1 MRLSDLC
8 FAVRV
13 GFDTCRPAIVTE
25 PLSWFGEQR
34 RKKRQHA
41 SDEEGEREGAGWV
54 GGGAAFL
61 TVSFFLD
68 DVSGF
73 LETASLTRRRH
84 SAAPSRLR
92 RMRHFGKQ

>member
-1 MRLSDLC
+1 M
-8 FAVRV
+8 
-13 GFDTCRPAIVTE
+13 PAE
-25 PLSWFGEQR
+25 EEEEEEKEQ
-34 RKKRQHA
+34 
-41 SDEEGEREGAGWV
+41 E
-54 GGGAAFL
+54 GAAFL

>member
-1 MRLSDLC
+1 MSR
-8 FAVRV
+8 
-13 GFDTCRPAIVTE
+13 
-25 PLSWFGEQR
+25 GE
-34 RKKRQHA
+34 KRQHA
-41 SDEEGEREGAGWV
+41 SDEEEEEEEEKERGSWW
-54 GGGAAFL
+54 GGVAAFL

>member
-1 MRLSDLC
+1 MSR
-8 FAVRV
+8 
-13 GFDTCRPAIVTE
+13 
-25 PLSWFGEQR
+25 GE
-34 RKKRQHA
+34 KRQHA
-41 SDEEGEREGAGWV
+41 SDEEEEEDEEEKEQGWV
-54 GGGAAFL
+54 GGAAFL

-73 LETASLTRRRH
+73 FETASLTRRRH

>member
-1 MRLSDLC
+1 M
-8 FAVRV
+8 
-13 GFDTCRPAIVTE
+13 PA
-25 PLSWFGEQR
+25 
-34 RKKRQHA
+34 K
-41 SDEEGEREGAGWV
+41 EEEKEREGRGA
-54 GGGAAFL
+54 GAAFL

>member
-1 MRLSDLC
+1 M
-8 FAVRV
+8 
-13 GFDTCRPAIVTE
+13 PAE
-25 PLSWFGEQR
+25 EEEEEEEKGE
-34 RKKRQHA
+34 
-41 SDEEGEREGAGWV
+41 EE
-54 GGGAAFL
+54 GAAFL